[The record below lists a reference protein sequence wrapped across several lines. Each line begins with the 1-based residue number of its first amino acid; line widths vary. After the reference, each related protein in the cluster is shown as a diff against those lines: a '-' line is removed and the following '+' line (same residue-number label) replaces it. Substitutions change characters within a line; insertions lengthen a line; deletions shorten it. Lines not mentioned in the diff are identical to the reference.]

1 MFSWLFTNRF
11 IGFYLICRKLPNP
24 SQNSII
30 LTLFSCSAL
39 WKNWVVNNHKW
50 TPIPTQLIIVVNNC
64 KNEFDKKKWLNLIF
78 GSIKAFYVVNN
89 GITLINADETVKAI
103 LVAWEYLTQTTLFG
117 WPPRLSTSS
126 FRQRSQTLTV
136 RS

>member
-1 MFSWLFTNRF
+1 M
-11 IGFYLICRKLPNP
+11 G
-24 SQNSII
+24 
-30 LTLFSCSAL
+30 
-39 WKNWVVNNHKW
+39 
-50 TPIPTQLIIVVNNC
+50 
-64 KNEFDKKKWLNLIF
+64 LNLIF

-89 GITLINADETVKAI
+89 IITLINADETVKAI

-136 RS
+136 RSLKAQGSLLKGIDNKTVNRDL

>member
-1 MFSWLFTNRF
+1 M
-11 IGFYLICRKLPNP
+11 K
-24 SQNSII
+24 
-30 LTLFSCSAL
+30 
-39 WKNWVVNNHKW
+39 V
-50 TPIPTQLIIVVNNC
+50 
-64 KNEFDKKKWLNLIF
+64 IF
-78 GSIKAFYVVNN
+78 GSLAIFDTDHMVWVKKPQFLQKKSLNADDK
-89 GITLINADETVKAI
+89 ITLINADETVKAI

>member
-1 MFSWLFTNRF
+1 M
-11 IGFYLICRKLPNP
+11 YLII
-24 SQNSII
+24 SG
-30 LTLFSCSAL
+30 TLG
-39 WKNWVVNNHKW
+39 
-50 TPIPTQLIIVVNNC
+50 I
-64 KNEFDKKKWLNLIF
+64 FDKDHIVWVAYQALHSFLALKSL
-78 GSIKAFYVVNN
+78 YVENI
-89 GITLINADETVKAI
+89 ITLINADETVKAI